1 MIKCYGLIHR
11 HLTCHKRLN
20 NYKII
25 GKNSKDLSSTR
36 IVCKKES
43 TTIFGESTKAT
54 MQSMVSIL
62 IKNTQLSNA
71 NNQLMVDILREEGKK
86 QQDYRWHHD

>member
-1 MIKCYGLIHR
+1 
-11 HLTCHKRLN
+11 
-20 NYKII
+20 
-25 GKNSKDLSSTR
+25 
-36 IVCKKES
+36 VCKKES

-71 NNQLMVDILREEGKK
+71 NNQLMVDILREEGKT
-86 QQDYRWHHD
+86 QHDYR